1 VYLQLISRFDLANK
15 VPVEGEITF
24 TDLAAIIGVDRAA
37 LCCILRLGIAY
48 HIFKEPRPG
57 VITHSAASRQIAE
70 NPRVASWVGANVDDM
85 WPSAEKVVDAL
96 VKWPLAAEPNQTV
109 SKRLPGLV
117 DDRPISRDSHRPTG
131 RVSLST
137 PS

>member
-1 VYLQLISRFDLANK
+1 MYLQLISRFDLANK

-57 VITHSAASRQIAE
+57 VILTLQLPDKSQRT
-70 NPRVASWVGANVDDM
+70 RVLQA
-85 WPSAEKVVDAL
+85 
-96 VKWPLAAEPNQTV
+96 
-109 SKRLPGLV
+109 RLRL
-117 DDRPISRDSHRPTG
+117 T
-131 RVSLST
+131 
-137 PS
+137 